1 MMQFFKPFLLLLLFS
16 TCSFAQPNPFISGG
30 SADERQSE
38 SSLRA
43 PGGPS
48 TWPVIGSILTKST
61 SAQRKLQL
69 SISNAIVDINETG
82 SMKSLWLLLGFSF
95 FFGVLHAL
103 GPGHR
108 KAVLVTY
115 FLGRGTKP
123 FKGLLAGFLL
133 AMVHA
138 ASAIVLVGGL
148 YLFTTHSLLIS
159 IDRAQNLLFPVTYA
173 IILILGVWM
182 IIHGIMEYRANRK
195 SAGKDRGIAG
205 LILSGLVPCP
215 AASAIMILSV
225 AGDAVLLGI
234 MSILFMSLGMGVLLA
249 ALGLLAVLMRNRVTL
264 AMKESAR
271 VKAMELILHL
281 FSGLAMALFGLFM
294 ALGSL

>member
-1 MMQFFKPFLLLLLFS
+1 MFS
-16 TCSFAQPNPFISGG
+16 SCLFAQSNPFISGG
-30 SADERQSE
+30 SADEQQSE
-38 SSLRA
+38 NSLRA

-48 TWPVIGSILTKST
+48 TWPVIGSLLTKST

-69 SISNAIVDINETG
+69 SISNTMADINETG
-82 SMKSLWLLLGFSF
+82 SMKSLWLLLGVSF
-95 FFGVLHAL
+95 IFGVLHAL

-108 KAVLVTY
+108 KMVLVTY

-123 FKGLLAGFLL
+123 AKGFLAGFLL

-148 YLFTTHSLLIS
+148 YLFTAHSLLIS
-159 IDRAQNLLFPVTYA
+159 LDAAQNFLFPVTYA

-182 IIHGIMEYRANRK
+182 IIHGIRKYREKQNITE
-195 SAGKDRGIAG
+195 KDRGIAG

-234 MSILFMSLGMGVLLA
+234 LSILFMSLGMGILLA
-249 ALGLLAVLMRNRVTL
+249 TLGLLTVLMRNRITL
-264 AMKESAR
+264 AMKESAGT
-271 VKAMELILHL
+271 KTMELILHL

-294 ALGSL
+294 TLGFL

>member
-1 MMQFFKPFLLLLLFS
+1 MQFFKPFLLLLLFS

-30 SADERQSE
+30 SAGEQQSE

-48 TWPVIGSILTKST
+48 TWPVVGSLLTKSI

-69 SISNAIVDINETG
+69 SISNAIADINETG
-82 SMKSLWLLLGFSF
+82 SIKSLWLLLGVSF
-95 FFGVLHAL
+95 IFGVLHAL

-115 FLGRGTKP
+115 FLGRGAKP
-123 FKGLLAGFLL
+123 AKGFLAGFLL
-133 AMVHA
+133 ALVHA
-138 ASAIVLVGGL
+138 VSAIVLVGGL

-159 IDRAQNLLFPVTYA
+159 VDRAQNLLFPVTYA
-173 IILILGVWM
+173 IILILGIWM
-182 IIHGIMEYRANRK
+182 IIHGIMEYRAKRK
-195 SAGKDRGIAG
+195 NTGKDRGIAG

-215 AASAIMILSV
+215 AAAAIMILSV

-234 MSILFMSLGMGVLLA
+234 ISILFMSLGMGALLA
-249 ALGLLAVLMRNRVTL
+249 ALGLFTVLMRNRVTM
-264 AMKESAR
+264 AMKESTR
-271 VKAMELILHL
+271 IKTMELILHL
-281 FSGLAMALFGLFM
+281 FSGLAMTLFGFFM

>member
-1 MMQFFKPFLLLLLFS
+1 MQFFKPFLLLLLFS
-16 TCSFAQPNPFISGG
+16 ICSFALPNPFISGG
-30 SADERQSE
+30 SAEEQQSE
-38 SSLRA
+38 SSLIRA
-43 PGGPS
+43 TGGPS
-48 TWPVIGSILTKST
+48 TWPVIGSLLTKST
-61 SAQRKLQL
+61 SAQRELQI
-69 SISNAIVDINETG
+69 SIANAISDIDETG
-82 SMKSLWLLLGFSF
+82 SMKSLWLLLGVSF
-95 FFGVLHAL
+95 IFGVLHAL

-115 FLGRGTKP
+115 FLGSGTKP
-123 FKGLLAGFLL
+123 VKGFLAGFLL
-133 AMVHA
+133 ALVHA

-159 IDRAQNLLFPVTYA
+159 VDKAQNILFPVTYA

-182 IIHGIMEYRANRK
+182 IIHGIMEYRAIRK
-195 SAGKDRGIAG
+195 SAGKDRGITG

-249 ALGLLAVLMRNRVTL
+249 TLGLSAVLMRNRITV
-264 AMKESAR
+264 AMKESDR
-271 VKAMELILHL
+271 IKTMELILHL

-294 ALGSL
+294 ALGFL